1 MKKMKMTTLVLVF
14 CMLVSGCG
22 MNADFVID
30 KKGVI
35 TATSTTIITEA
46 DLKEYCDSL
55 NEDLPEGEVPYTV
68 EDLAEDLKN
77 NDDTF
82 EETVIDGKRC
92 WVSKSTEV
100 VEDDD
105 SGYLKPK
112 YCSIPLKELTQS
124 AEELDGFGISI
135 NEVTVTFPYKIK
147 AVNGNGVISKNKK
160 TVTWK
165 IADVPK
171 GTKRLKAYTVKY
183 KKKIKL

>member
-1 MKKMKMTTLVLVF
+1 MKKMKMMALVLML
-14 CMLVSGCG
+14 CMLASGCS

-30 KKGVI
+30 KKGQI
-35 TATSTTIITEA
+35 TATVTTIVTET
-46 DLKEYCDSL
+46 DLKEQCDSL
-55 NEDLPEGEVPYTV
+55 NKDLSEDEEPYTV
-68 EDLAEDLKN
+68 EMLAEALKN
-77 NDDTF
+77 GDEPY
-82 EETVIDGKRC
+82 EETVIGGERC
-92 WVSKSTEV
+92 WVSKSTEI

-165 IADVPK
+165 IAEIPK
-171 GTKRLKAYTVKY
+171 KTKRLKAYTVKY
-183 KKKIKL
+183 KKEIKL